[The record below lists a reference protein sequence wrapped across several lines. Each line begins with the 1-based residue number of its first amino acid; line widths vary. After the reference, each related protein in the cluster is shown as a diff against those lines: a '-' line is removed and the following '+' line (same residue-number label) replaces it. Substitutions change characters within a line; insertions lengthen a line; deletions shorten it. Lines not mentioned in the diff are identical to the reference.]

1 MTALVRQHET
11 VMALCDT
18 RFHAQPHPIKSV
30 WRVPRSL
37 PGTRRWEGSDTM
49 PSLVPPVGDS
59 VLPSPPPAPSSVCW
73 FGCGAA
79 CRGTSFGAVERF
91 PLRVGWHLLSPLE
104 PVCLAPRARGTQP
117 ALGLPQPCF
126 LFCRRPRLPK
136 GHGHR
141 VRSSPH
147 SLGGASRSIE
157 ARGRLGA
164 PPEEP
169 GGWGWLWAVFLESS
183 GQQTSLFPFVLGL
196 A

>member
-30 WRVPRSL
+30 WRVPRRL

-59 VLPSPPPAPSSVCW
+59 VLPSSPPAPSSVCW

-79 CRGTSFGAVERF
+79 CRGTSFGAVRDF
-91 PLRVGWHLLSPLE
+91 LSGWAGIFSPPWSL
-104 PVCLAPRARGTQP
+104 CAWHCGHTGTQP

-126 LFCRRPRLPK
+126 LLCRRPRLPK

-169 GGWGWLWAVFLESS
+169 GGREWLWAVFLESS